1 MDNRKHLALSRSL
14 FIVVAAITALY
25 LPLALNYTWSLF
37 DTEASRWQDGVNTVI
52 NGRAYALN
60 DGSVQSVRQA
70 AYAEHRVV
78 LLVHTT
84 LGALALTL
92 AMFQF
97 SARLRER
104 RPAVHRRIGRAYL
117 TLMTISMVTALIFLY
132 ATPPAEHFIGPAF
145 ETQLRALAVGTLA
158 SAWYAVYAIHNRDVI
173 SHRAWMTYSIAFM
186 LTAPLLRFI
195 WIGIQP
201 LVPQHDLLTNI
212 GVGSLILGV
221 VAPGGAAVAFM
232 LTQRPAPG
240 QISTSVSVWRYGAAL
255 ALAVLG
261 SLSYTRLALQLP
273 APIPHSLVA
282 FHLVPAWIA
291 IGIAVIG
298 VARARTRRTPARER
312 QWRWLLWGFAAAPA
326 SAALF
331 SLIVPPAFTA
341 ADAIIAGGMDGA
353 GIPITICFAIV
364 VRAAAR
370 ARAENVGRDDVPRA
384 ETASSRQLSG
394 ISRSMASSQIR
405 ADMSEGARQSPR
417 GDSAPPADT
426 LGPLGNA
433 DRLNWENE

>member
-1 MDNRKHLALSRSL
+1 MDNQKRVALSRGL
-14 FIVVAAITALY
+14 FIVTVVVTALY

-37 DTEASRWQDGVNTVI
+37 DTGATRWQDGVNTVI
-52 NGRAYALN
+52 NGRQYALG
-60 DGSVQSVRQA
+60 DGSVESVRHA
-70 AYAEHRVV
+70 AYTEHRVV

-104 RPAVHRRIGRAYL
+104 RPAVHRWIGRGYL
-117 TLMTISMVTALIFLY
+117 ALMSTSMLTALAFLY

-145 ETQLRALAVGTLA
+145 ETQLRALAVGTFA
-158 SAWYAVYAIHNRDVI
+158 SAWYAVYAIRNGDVI
-173 SHRAWMTYSIAFM
+173 THRAWMTYSIAFM

-201 LVPQHDLLTNI
+201 LIPQHDLLTNI
-212 GVGSLILGV
+212 GVSSLILGV
-221 VAPGGAAVAFM
+221 AAPGGAALAFM
-232 LTQRPAPG
+232 LTQRPPPDETATP
-240 QISTSVSVWRYGAAL
+240 VPAWRYGPAVVVAA
-255 ALAVLG
+255 LG
-261 SLSYTRLALQLP
+261 SLSYIGLTMQLP
-273 APIPHSLVA
+273 EPIPHTLVA

-291 IGIAVIG
+291 IALAAIG
-298 VARARTRRTPARER
+298 VARSRTRRTTARER

-326 SAALF
+326 SASLF
-331 SLIVPPAFTA
+331 ALIVPPAFTA

-370 ARAENVGRDDVPRA
+370 SRSNGPDHPRVATA
-384 ETASSRQLSG
+384 ETTSVV
-394 ISRSMASSQIR
+394 
-405 ADMSEGARQSPR
+405 
-417 GDSAPPADT
+417 
-426 LGPLGNA
+426 
-433 DRLNWENE
+433 

>member
-1 MDNRKHLALSRSL
+1 
-14 FIVVAAITALY
+14 
-25 LPLALNYTWSLF
+25 
-37 DTEASRWQDGVNTVI
+37 
-52 NGRAYALN
+52 
-60 DGSVQSVRQA
+60 
-70 AYAEHRVV
+70 
-78 LLVHTT
+78 
-84 LGALALTL
+84 
-92 AMFQF
+92 
-97 SARLRER
+97 
-104 RPAVHRRIGRAYL
+104 
-117 TLMTISMVTALIFLY
+117 MTISMVTALIFLY

-158 SAWYAVYAIHNRDVI
+158 SAWYAVYAIRNRDVI

-232 LTQRPAPG
+232 LTQRPSPEE
-240 QISTSVSVWRYGAAL
+240 ISTSVPVWRYGAAL
-255 ALAVLG
+255 ALAVVG
-261 SLSYTRLALQLP
+261 SLSYARLTLQLP

-291 IGIAVIG
+291 IGIATLG
-298 VARARTRRTPARER
+298 VTRARIQRTPARER

-370 ARAENVGRDDVPRA
+370 ARADNAGRDDVPTA
-384 ETASSRQLSG
+384 ETASSR
-394 ISRSMASSQIR
+394 
-405 ADMSEGARQSPR
+405 
-417 GDSAPPADT
+417 
-426 LGPLGNA
+426 
-433 DRLNWENE
+433 

>member
-1 MDNRKHLALSRSL
+1 MDNRKRIALSRGL
-14 FIVVAAITALY
+14 FLVTAVVTALY
-25 LPLALNYTWSLF
+25 LPLALNYSWSLF
-37 DTEASRWQDGVNTVI
+37 DIGASRWQDGVNTAV
-52 NGRAYALN
+52 NGPGYALGS
-60 DGSVQSVRQA
+60 GSVDSVRHA

-104 RPAVHRRIGRAYL
+104 RPAVHRRVGRTYL
-117 TLMTISMVTALIFLY
+117 ALMSVSMLTALIFLY
-132 ATPPAEHFIGPAF
+132 ATPPAEHFVGPAF

-158 SAWYAVYAIHNRDVI
+158 SAWYAVYAIRNRDVV
-173 SHRAWMTYSIAFM
+173 SHRAWMIYSVAFM

-232 LTQRPAPG
+232 FAQRPAPDQVPRPTPMWG
-240 QISTSVSVWRYGAAL
+240 YGAAL
-255 ALAVLG
+255 AVAVLG
-261 SLSYTRLALQLP
+261 SLFYTRLTLQLP

-282 FHLVPAWIA
+282 FHLVPAWTTIA
-291 IGIAVIG
+291 LAALG
-298 VARARTRRTPARER
+298 VALSRKRRNTARER
-312 QWRWLLWGFAAAPA
+312 QWRWLLWGFAVAPV
-326 SAALF
+326 SAGLF
-331 SLIVPPAFTA
+331 ALIVPPAFTA

-353 GIPITICFAIV
+353 GIPITICFAVV

-370 ARAENVGRDDVPRA
+370 SRTDGLDRAGLAMA
-384 ETASSRQLSG
+384 ET
-394 ISRSMASSQIR
+394 SSQR
-405 ADMSEGARQSPR
+405 
-417 GDSAPPADT
+417 
-426 LGPLGNA
+426 
-433 DRLNWENE
+433 